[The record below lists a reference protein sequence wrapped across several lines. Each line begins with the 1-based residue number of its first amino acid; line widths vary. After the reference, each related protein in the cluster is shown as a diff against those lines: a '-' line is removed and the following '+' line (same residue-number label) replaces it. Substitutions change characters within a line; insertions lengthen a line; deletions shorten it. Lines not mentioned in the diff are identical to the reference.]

1 VSTRAVHV
9 TEWGDEGERVVLVHG
24 SLAAGPETWAE
35 QHALAERYR
44 LVVPDRRS
52 YGDSPDGDGDF
63 ERDADDVADL
73 LADGAHLVGN
83 SYGGVVALLAAARRP
98 DAVRSL
104 VVGEPPAFKL
114 AREDAAVAEFL
125 RRVHT
130 ARAEARDGAD
140 YAARFVAS
148 FGFDPPERPL
158 EGRALRAATA
168 SWRERPPDEADVALD
183 VLAAAPF
190 STLVVRGA
198 WDVAPPEAQ
207 RIGRP
212 AFHAVCDV
220 LADRLQAEQVTI
232 AGTAHAAHRG
242 AAYNDELERF
252 WAGARQ
258 PA

>member
-1 VSTRAVHV
+1 MHV
-9 TEWGDEGERVVLVHG
+9 TNWGDAGERVVFVHG
-24 SLAAGPETWAE
+24 SLAAGPETWSEQRSLAE
-35 QHALAERYR
+35 QYR
-44 LVVPDRRS
+44 LTVPDRRS

-63 ERDADDVADL
+63 ERDADDVTDL
-73 LADGAHLVGN
+73 LAEGAHLVGN

-104 VVGEPPAFKL
+104 VVSEPPAFKL

-125 RRVHT
+125 RRVHA
-130 ARAEARDGAD
+130 ARAEAKDGAD
-140 YAARFVAS
+140 YAARFIAS

-168 SWRERPPDEADVALD
+168 SWRERPPDEADVP
-183 VLAAAPF
+183 VAAIASAPF
-190 STLVVRGA
+190 RALVVRGA

-207 RIGRP
+207 RIGKP

-220 LADRLQAEQVTI
+220 LVDRLQAGQVTI

-242 AAYNDELERF
+242 AGYNDELERF
-252 WAGARQ
+252 WAAARRRG
-258 PA
+258 